1 MSEQQANEQ
10 DLLRRAKAGSLSAFE
25 KLVIKHSP
33 GLYSFIYRLVNNQAD
48 AEELTQQ
55 TWVKAWQNISRFQ
68 ERSSFKTW
76 LYRIGINLTLN
87 YKTRCRPVE
96 ELTESIPFES
106 KHLPEEEY
114 FKKRREEL
122 VRCALQEL
130 TPEQRTAL
138 ILSVYEQLS
147 YKEIAQIMGKSVR
160 AVDSLLVRAKAK
172 LHEILLPARKKGLI

>member
-1 MSEQQANEQ
+1 LTEQQVNEQ
-10 DLLRRAKAGSLSAFE
+10 DLLRQAKAGNLSAFE
-25 KLVIKHSP
+25 SLVVKHSP
-33 GLYSFIYRLVNNQAD
+33 GLYSFIYRLVNNQTD

-76 LYRIGINLTLN
+76 LFRIGINLTLN
-87 YKTRCRPVE
+87 YKTRRRPVE
-96 ELTESIPFES
+96 KLAESMTIES

-114 FKKRREEL
+114 LRKRRQEL
-122 VRCALQEL
+122 VRCVLQEL
-130 TPEQRTAL
+130 TAEQRTAL

-172 LHEILLPARKKGLI
+172 LHELLLPAKKRGLI